1 MMFDLPLIC
10 FVVGLILYL
19 LFVVIYVYRWHTRFP
34 YQVDGIR
41 FMEFNANFNNISAI
55 SWRSVLFWLGEK
67 PPTCRKSLTN
77 FITWCCIDY
86 TSTWNGFEITIL
98 VVIDSDGTCS
108 CKSNYHIYTT
118 STTPDIHIK
127 WWSCRFTV
135 IWRVSL
141 VEQELLTL
149 PRNLRLPTSLG
160 GFCVAQS
167 LFLFLMFCGLC
178 SPFHFYHLSLG
189 IPITYFLSSTFSGF
203 TFC

>member
-1 MMFDLPLIC
+1 MMFDLTLIC
-10 FVVGLILYL
+10 VVVGLILYL

-34 YQVDGIR
+34 YQVYGIR
-41 FMEFNANFNNISAI
+41 FMEFNANFNNISVI
-55 SWRSVLFWLGEK
+55 SWPSVLFWLGEK
-67 PPTCRKSLTN
+67 PLTYRKSLTN

-86 TSTWNGFEITIL
+86 TSTWNGFELTIL
-98 VVIDSDGTCS
+98 VVIGTDGTCS

-149 PRNLRLPTSLG
+149 PRHPRLPTSLG
-160 GFCVAQS
+160 GFCFAQFLS
-167 LFLFLMFCGLC
+167 LFLMLCGPLFAFSFLLPLLRNSNYIFFILNI
-178 SPFHFYHLSLG
+178 FWL
-189 IPITYFLSSTFSGF
+189 PI
-203 TFC
+203 